1 MPGMSSRI
9 PRGRGGKKG
18 QQHRATPGD
27 LRSYEVTPSSAVT
40 VTKPDGTVEKQPARK
55 AKAAMPTARRPS
67 RRGPAICAMCGDPIT
82 DKVWVSREQGPA
94 RGKPVHSVCETRAN
108 ARTAERKAEKA
119 ATAASRPLSVM
130 EENRQLFA
138 RQDEIRR
145 MRQSKRS

>member
-1 MPGMSSRI
+1 M
-9 PRGRGGKKG
+9 
-18 QQHRATPGD
+18 
-27 LRSYEVTPSSAVT
+27 TPSSEVT

-55 AKAAMPTARRPS
+55 AKAATPKARRPS

-82 DKVWVSREQGPA
+82 ETVWVSREQGPA

-119 ATAASRPLSVM
+119 TAAANRLMSLT
-130 EENRQLFA
+130 EENRRLFA

-145 MRQSKRS
+145 MRQGKRS